1 MKQLIQAQGESGKAD
16 MSGKWKAGGG
26 RELST
31 FHLLPSTSARPSRRA
46 FTLIELL
53 GVMAIIG
60 ILSAVILPSMI
71 SKIEEANTVNEDAA
85 QSTIADAI
93 LKGIRANARFP
104 NPNLSPT
111 DVSFGWIT
119 LAQNFYPGGVNAL
132 RYVFPEAQNFAQTE
146 RRVYLDP
153 ALLTYLGASFGM
165 PATGFAS
172 TDTDG
177 DGIPDV
183 EETALRMYIVSSSKS
198 DLVLSCP
205 LNGSTAQPAG
215 SGYNSTLINDLLGW
229 VKAYQDP
236 TSANPGTVLAP
247 TSIAN
252 WASVGGGNSRKGEYL
267 HVKIVPLENLF
278 CRVRL
283 TDCASPAVISS
294 VSPGGSGAPPYT
306 GSSWYTVTDGQGTF
320 LEAQSNPGGNITAA
334 ASWRIKSDSDS
345 YNSRTSYASG
355 SFPIESTPGSPNTRD
370 STANIALPSGF
381 PSYQLNAAAITL
393 FTATQTL
400 DFYVLSGTRLRLY
413 NNSGSMLRDENIIAD
428 CTYKYWNGTWSR
440 SD

>member
-1 MKQLIQAQGESGKAD
+1 MAGIGYRGNGGRGL
-16 MSGKWKAGGG
+16 AGGG
-26 RELST
+26 RGLST
-31 FHLLPSTSARPSRRA
+31 IHLKPAPQRRSG

-60 ILSAVILPSMI
+60 ILAAVVLPPMI
-71 SKIEEANTVNEDAA
+71 SKIEEANTVSEDTA
-85 QSTIADAI
+85 QATIADAI

-104 NPNLSPT
+104 NPNVSPT
-111 DVSFGWIT
+111 DANFGWIT

-177 DGIPDV
+177 DGIPNV

-205 LNGSTAQPAG
+205 ANGATAQPAA
-215 SGYNSTLINDLLGW
+215 SNYNNALINDLLGW

-236 TSANPGTVLAP
+236 TSANAGAVLVP

-252 WASVGGGNSRKGEYL
+252 WASAGVGNSRRGEYL

-283 TDCASPAVISS
+283 IDCASPGLISS
-294 VSPGGSGAPPYT
+294 INNTAGNPYERN
-306 GSSWYTVTDGQGTF
+306 SWYTVNDGYGTA
-320 LEAQSNPGGNITAA
+320 LEIQSNNGRQMP
-334 ASWRIKSDSDS
+334 SSSPWRVKNDSDG
-345 YNSRTSYASG
+345 YNDRSNYTPGSR
-355 SFPIESTPGSPNTRD
+355 PIESTPGVPNASD
-370 STANIALPSGF
+370 STANFVLPSV
-381 PSYQLNAAAITL
+381 PRYQLNAAGINL
-393 FTATQTL
+393 FTTTTQTL
-400 DFYVLSGTRLRLY
+400 DFYVLMGTRLRLY
-413 NNSGSMLRDENIIAD
+413 NGTGALLRDENIASD
-428 CTYKYWNGTWSR
+428 CTKKYWNSTWSK
-440 SD
+440 SE

>member
-1 MKQLIQAQGESGKAD
+1 MKKLTQAQGESGKTD
-16 MSGKWKAGGG
+16 MSGKWEVESGKRPRA
-26 RELST
+26 
-31 FHLLPSTSARPSRRA
+31 FHLLPSTKRKRA
-46 FTLIELL
+46 GFTLIELI

-60 ILSAVILPSMI
+60 ILAAVTLPTMI
-71 SKIEEANTVNEDAA
+71 SKIEEANTVSEDAA
-85 QSTIADAI
+85 QATIADAI

-111 DVSFGWIT
+111 DVTFGWIT

-205 LNGSTAQPAG
+205 LNGSTAQPAA

-236 TSANPGTVLAP
+236 TSANPGAVLVP

-252 WASVGGGNSRKGEYL
+252 WASVGGGNSRRGEYL

-283 TDCASPAVISS
+283 VDCASPGLIDTINNT
-294 VSPGGSGAPPYT
+294 PGGSPYQRL
-306 GSSWYTVTDGQGTF
+306 SWYTVNDGAGTA
-320 LEAQSNPGGNITAA
+320 LEVQSNNGRQMPT
-334 ASWRIKSDSDS
+334 SSPWRVKSDSDY
-345 YNSRTSYASG
+345 YNDRSSYAPG
-355 SFPIESTPGSPNTRD
+355 ARPIESTLGTVNPDD
-370 STANIALPSGF
+370 STATFVLPTV
-381 PSYQLNAAAITL
+381 PRYQINAAGINL
-393 FTATQTL
+393 FTVTTQTL
-400 DFYVLSGTRLRLY
+400 DFYVLTGTRVRLY
-413 NNSGSMLRDENIIAD
+413 NGSGSLLRDENITAD
-428 CTYKYWNGTWSR
+428 CAYKYWNGTWSK

>member
-1 MKQLIQAQGESGKAD
+1 VKKLTKAKGESGKAD
-16 MSGKWKAGGG
+16 MSGKWEVESGKRPRA
-26 RELST
+26 
-31 FHLLPSTSARPSRRA
+31 FHLLPSTKRKRA
-46 FTLIELL
+46 GFTLIELL

-71 SKIEEANTVNEDAA
+71 SKIEQANTVNEDAA

-104 NPNLSPT
+104 NPNVSPT
-111 DVSFGWIT
+111 DASFGWMT
-119 LAQNFYPGGVNAL
+119 LAQNFFPGGVDAL
-132 RYVFPEAQNFAQTE
+132 RYVFPKAQNFAQTE

-153 ALLTYLGASFGM
+153 ALLTYLNGSFGM

-177 DGIPDV
+177 DGVPDV
-183 EETALRMYIVSSSKS
+183 EESALRMYIVSSSKS

-205 LNGSTAQPAG
+205 LNGSTAQPA
-215 SGYNSTLINDLLGW
+215 SLYNSTLINDLLGW

-236 TSANPGTVLAP
+236 TSANSGTVLVP

-252 WASVGGGNSRKGEYL
+252 WASVGGGNSRRGEYL

-278 CRVRL
+278 CRVRV

-294 VSPGGSGAPPYT
+294 VSPGSGGAPPYT
-306 GSSWYTVTDGQGTF
+306 GSSWYTVTDGQGTS
-320 LEAQSNPGGNITAA
+320 LEVQSNPGGNITASA
-334 ASWRIKSDSDS
+334 VSRIKSDSDS
-345 YNSRTSYASG
+345 YNSRSSYASG
-355 SFPIESTPGSPNTRD
+355 SFPIESTPGTPNARD

-381 PSYQLNAAAITL
+381 PSYQLNGAGITS

-400 DFYVLSGTRLRLY
+400 DFYVLTGTRLRLY
-413 NNSGSMLRDENIIAD
+413 NNSGSILRDENIIAD